1 MLGMPSGDH
10 DSQRSGPARVP
21 GPAPGSLPGPVPLM
35 APARAIPQAGELRI
49 LAPTAILGYGFPEAS
64 FEAGLAR
71 DPHVIAVDAGST
83 DPGPHYLGSGTSF
96 VDRDAVARDL
106 RLILRAA
113 VARRIPVLIG
123 TAGGSGA
130 APHLGWTYDIIRSVA
145 AAEGLRFRL
154 ALISADVPRARLSAA
169 LAAGELVPLGP
180 APAATPEAIAATTY
194 PVAQMGTEPFVA
206 ALGAGA
212 EVVLA
217 GRAYDPAVFA
227 AVPIRAGFDAG
238 LALHLGKILECAAIA
253 ATPGSGADCMLGTVR
268 SDHVEVEPLAP
279 QRVCTV
285 TSVAAH
291 TLYEKSDPYLLPGP
305 GGVLDLRSTTFTQV
319 TPRAVRIA
327 GTVLRRTPYAVK
339 VEGAAPA
346 GYRTI
351 AIAGIRDPVLIGQI
365 DAVVAAVRAEVAAN
379 LGVDSSAYTLSVRMY
394 GKNAVMGQ
402 REPYVGPPAHE
413 LGLVIEAVAPTQ
425 RLASQVCGAARST
438 LLHIGYPGRISTAGN
453 LAFPFSPSDLDMG
466 AVHRFSLHHLL
477 PVSDPLELFPIR
489 VEQVGGAS

>member
-1 MLGMPSGDH
+1 
-10 DSQRSGPARVP
+10 
-21 GPAPGSLPGPVPLM
+21 
-35 APARAIPQAGELRI
+35 
-49 LAPTAILGYGFPEAS
+49 
-64 FEAGLAR
+64 
-71 DPHVIAVDAGST
+71 
-83 DPGPHYLGSGTSF
+83 
-96 VDRDAVARDL
+96 
-106 RLILRAA
+106 
-113 VARRIPVLIG
+113 
-123 TAGGSGA
+123 
-130 APHLGWTYDIIRSVA
+130 
-145 AAEGLRFRL
+145 
-154 ALISADVPRARLSAA
+154 
-169 LAAGELVPLGP
+169 
-180 APAATPEAIAATTY
+180 
-194 PVAQMGTEPFVA
+194 MGTEPFVA

-339 VEGAAPA
+339 VEGAVPA

-379 LGVDSSAYTLSVRMY
+379 LGL
-394 GKNAVMGQ
+394 
-402 REPYVGPPAHE
+402 
-413 LGLVIEAVAPTQ
+413 LLV
-425 RLASQVCGAARST
+425 
-438 LLHIGYPGRISTAGN
+438 
-453 LAFPFSPSDLDMG
+453 
-466 AVHRFSLHHLL
+466 LL
-477 PVSDPLELFPIR
+477 PVPDSVKVAGGVLVGAAVLTFVPLMGAGIR
-489 VEQVGGAS
+489 AAVTAREDLLTEVAQRPADG